1 MTRGNSIT
9 KDLFLFALPMLV
21 GNMLQSCY
29 NMVDMAI
36 VGRYVGRDALAA
48 VSNTAMLCFISNSIC
63 IGFTIGGTVL
73 VAKYRGA
80 GDPDRQR
87 DVIQTLF
94 ALSAFGG
101 IVLTILN
108 YFLYRPIIG
117 LMGLPAEA
125 LPYALEYMDIVIAG
139 NVFVFGYNAACA
151 VLRGFHDS
159 RRPVYAVAVAAVVNT
174 VLDFALVGWLQW
186 GVGGAAV
193 ATVLAQALSCG
204 VAVHL
209 LHGKLSAIGN
219 HAGHPLRMKIRPE
232 MLRDLL
238 RLGLPTALH
247 SAVLNVSY
255 MIVTAMFNQFG
266 TTMAAAAGVGLKVNT
281 FVAMPCWAV
290 GHAVT
295 AMAGH
300 AMGGKRPDLAATVA
314 RKGILIGMTLT
325 GALLLLVH
333 LFIRP
338 FLGLFSTDPVVVDY
352 GVLYLRTCCSFNF
365 LPYVVMFT
373 LNCFAVGV
381 DAPLFSMANSLL
393 QSVALRLGLSFLFTV
408 WMETG
413 FLGLCLAEA
422 ASPLIPCLLGLLFFY
437 RGNWRRSG

>member
-1 MTRGNSIT
+1 MHAQSVS

-36 VGRYVGRDALAA
+36 VGHYVGRDALAA
-48 VSNTAMLCFISNSIC
+48 VSNTAMICFISNSIC

-87 DVIQTLF
+87 DTIQTLF
-94 ALSAFGG
+94 ALSAIGG
-101 IVLTILN
+101 LVLTAVN
-108 YFLYRPIIG
+108 YALYRPILE

-125 LPYALEYMDIVIAG
+125 MPYALDYMDIVIAG
-139 NVFVFGYNAACA
+139 NIAVFGYNAACA
-151 VLRGFHDS
+151 IMRGLGDS
-159 RRPVYAVAVAAVVNT
+159 RRPVYAVAVAAAVNT
-174 VLDFALVGWLQW
+174 VLDYALVGWLGW
-186 GVGGAAV
+186 GVQGAAV
-193 ATVLAQALSCG
+193 ATVLAQAFSCA
-204 VAVHL
+204 VAVGL
-209 LHGKLSAIGN
+209 LHHRLTNSDML
-219 HAGHPLRMKIRPE
+219 AGRPLRFKIRPDT
-232 MLRDLL
+232 LRDLL

-266 TTMAAAAGVGLKVNT
+266 ITMAAAAGVGLKVNT

-300 AMGGKRPDLAATVA
+300 GMGANRPDLAAATA
-314 RKGILIGMTLT
+314 RKGIAIGLALT

-333 LFIRP
+333 LSIRP
-338 FLGLFSTDPVVVDY
+338 FVGLFSSDSGVVDFA
-352 GVLYLRTCCSFNF
+352 VLYLRTCCSFNF

-381 DAPLFSMANSLL
+381 DAPFFSMANSLL
-393 QSVALRLGLSFLFTV
+393 QSVVIRLGLSVLLTV
-408 WMETG
+408 WLDGG
-413 FLGLCLAEA
+413 FLGLCIAEA
-422 ASPLIPCLLGLLFFY
+422 VSPILPCFLGVAFFY
-437 RGNWRRSG
+437 SGKWRGIG